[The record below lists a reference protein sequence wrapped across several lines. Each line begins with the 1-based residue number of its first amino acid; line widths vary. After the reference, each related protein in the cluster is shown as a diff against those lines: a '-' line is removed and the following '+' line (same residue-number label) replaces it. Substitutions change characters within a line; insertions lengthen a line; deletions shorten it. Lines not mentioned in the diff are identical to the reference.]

1 MSKNVRYLM
10 SYTIDKYY
18 HSLIKNSH
26 NIIKAIQQNDKR
38 VIQELYYDNRDY
50 FLNWAAKEH
59 HISFEDAKDLYQDAM
74 VVLIQKIQDR
84 KVERIFV
91 SFRAY
96 IFGLGKQLIRN
107 KIKQEFNRDKREGIF
122 SNRSIL
128 LGENHIEDD
137 RIGVVVS
144 QLESL
149 PNPCRSILTYYYL
162 KNLTYEEIAVSL
174 HYKSINSL
182 KVQKYRCLKSLK
194 ERVFNNKVKNIE

>member
-1 MSKNVRYLM
+1 MSKNVRYLT
-10 SYTIDKYY
+10 SYTIDKYN
-18 HSLIKNSH
+18 HNLIKNNR

-50 FLNWAAKEH
+50 FLNWAAKEN
-59 HISFEDAKDLYQDAM
+59 HISFEDAKDLYQDVM

-96 IFGLGKQLIRN
+96 IFGLGRQLIRN
-107 KIKQEFNRDKREGIF
+107 KIKEEFKRDKREGIF
-122 SNRSIL
+122 SDRSLL
-128 LGENHIEDD
+128 LGENHTEDD

-144 QLESL
+144 QLDSL
-149 PNPCRSILTYYYL
+149 PNPCRYILTHFYL

-174 HYKSINSL
+174 QYKSINSL
-182 KVQKYRCLKSLK
+182 KVQKYRCLKYLK
-194 ERVFNNKVKNIE
+194 DRVFKNTVKKI

>member
-1 MSKNVRYLM
+1 MSKNVRYLT
-10 SYTIDKYY
+10 SYTIDKYN
-18 HSLIKNSH
+18 HSLIKNNR

-50 FLNWAAKEH
+50 FLNWAAKEN
-59 HISFEDAKDLYQDAM
+59 HISFEDAKDLYQDVM

-96 IFGLGKQLIRN
+96 IFGLGRQLIRN
-107 KIKQEFNRDKREGIF
+107 KIKEEFKRDKREGIF
-122 SNRSIL
+122 SDRSLL
-128 LGENHIEDD
+128 LGENDTEDN

-144 QLESL
+144 QLDSL
-149 PNPCRSILTYYYL
+149 PNPCRDILTHFYL

-174 HYKSINSL
+174 QYKSINSL
-182 KVQKYRCLKSLK
+182 KVQKYRCLKYLK
-194 ERVFNNKVKNIE
+194 DRVFKNTVKKI

>member
-1 MSKNVRYLM
+1 M

-18 HSLIKNSH
+18 HRLIKNNH

-50 FLNWAAKEH
+50 FLNWAAKEN

-96 IFGLGKQLIRN
+96 IFGLGRQLIRN
-107 KIKQEFNRDKREGIF
+107 KIKEEFKRDKREGIF
-122 SNRSIL
+122 SDRPLL
-128 LGENHIEDD
+128 LGENHTEDD

-144 QLESL
+144 QLDSL
-149 PNPCRSILTYYYL
+149 PDPCRGILTHFYL

-174 HYKSINSL
+174 QYKSINSL
-182 KVQKYRCLKSLK
+182 KVQKYRCLKYLK
-194 ERVFNNKVKNIE
+194 DRVFKNTVKHI

>member
-1 MSKNVRYLM
+1 MSKNVRYLT
-10 SYTIDKYY
+10 SYTIDKYN
-18 HSLIKNSH
+18 HSLIKNNR

-50 FLNWAAKEH
+50 FLNWAAKEN

-96 IFGLGKQLIRN
+96 IFGLGRQLIRN
-107 KIKQEFNRDKREGIF
+107 KIKEEFKRDKREGIF
-122 SNRSIL
+122 SDRSLL
-128 LGENHIEDD
+128 LGENHTEDD

-144 QLESL
+144 QLDSL
-149 PNPCRSILTYYYL
+149 PDPCRGILTHFYL

-174 HYKSINSL
+174 QYKSINSL
-182 KVQKYRCLKSLK
+182 KVQKYRCLKYLK
-194 ERVFNNKVKNIE
+194 DRVFKNTVKKI

>member
-1 MSKNVRYLM
+1 MSKNVRYLT
-10 SYTIDKYY
+10 SYTIDKYN
-18 HSLIKNSH
+18 HSLIKNNR

-50 FLNWAAKEH
+50 FLNWAAKEN
-59 HISFEDAKDLYQDAM
+59 HISFEDAKDLYQDVM

-96 IFGLGKQLIRN
+96 IFGLGRQLIRN
-107 KIKQEFNRDKREGIF
+107 KIKEEFKRDKREGIF
-122 SNRSIL
+122 SDRSLL
-128 LGENHIEDD
+128 LGENDTEDN

-144 QLESL
+144 QLDSL
-149 PNPCRSILTYYYL
+149 PNPCRYILTHFYL

-174 HYKSINSL
+174 QYKSINSL
-182 KVQKYRCLKSLK
+182 KVQKYRCLKYLK
-194 ERVFNNKVKNIE
+194 DRVFKNTVKKI